1 MRICIINPFYDDVP
15 KTVLEVTGRYRHV
28 EALAPALARRGHEVA
43 VVQAFYEERLE
54 RRNGVEFHYA
64 RVPQRSVARL
74 KGGVLGMDLLTPGNV
89 RALVEAAAEVRPDV
103 VHMNGV
109 TLLQPLAEIAEWCA
123 RTGRPL
129 TATFHGGKPLRTP
142 WLLALQRRVLK
153 RCHGVFFTTAAH
165 AEAWTSSGLLRP
177 EQVIPCMEVSST
189 FAPADRA
196 AARARTGMSGHPVF
210 AWNAR
215 LNRRKDPVTAIR
227 GFDLIRRRWPDARL
241 YMIYVS
247 SEWDALVKQTIAE
260 LGLKDA
266 IEMRG
271 FIPTSAVEDFLNSAD
286 FLIQTSRYEVASFAV
301 LEAMAC
307 GAVPVLTDIPPFH
320 AMTDGGRIGVLFPV
334 EDYRL
339 MAQRT
344 LDIDLANIPA
354 LSQTV
359 REFFERSLSYE
370 AMAAIYEGAFRSG
383 LSRVPAAAA
392 S

>member
-1 MRICIINPFYDDVP
+1 MAHDGLIAMRICIINPFYDDVP
-15 KTVLEVTGRYRHV
+15 ETVLEVTGRYRHV
-28 EALAPALARRGHEVA
+28 EALSAALARRGHDVA

-74 KGGVLGMDLLTPGNV
+74 RGGLLGADLVMRGNV
-89 RALVEAAAEVRPDV
+89 RPLIEAAADVRPDV

-109 TLLQPLAEIAEWCA
+109 TLLQPLAELADWCA
-123 RTGRPL
+123 RADRPL

-142 WLLALQRRVLK
+142 WLKKLQRRVLK
-153 RCHGVFFTTAAH
+153 RCDGVFFTTAAH

-177 EQVIPCMEVSST
+177 DQVIPCMEVSST
-189 FAPADRA
+189 FAPGDRA
-196 AARARTGMSGHPVF
+196 AARARTGMTGHPVF

-215 LNRRKDPVTAIR
+215 LNKRKDPVTALK
-227 GFDLIRRRWPDARL
+227 GFDLIRRRWPDAKL
-241 YMIYVS
+241 HMIYVS
-247 SEWDALVKQTIAE
+247 NEWEALVRQTIAE
-260 LGLKDA
+260 LKLGDS

-271 FIPTSAVEDFLNSAD
+271 LIPTGAVEDFLNSAD

-307 GAVPVLTDIPPFH
+307 GAIPVLTDIPPFH

-334 EDYRL
+334 EDYQL

-344 LDIDLANIPA
+344 LEIDLADIPA
-354 LSQTV
+354 LSRTV
-359 REFFERSLSYE
+359 RQFFEQSLSYD
-370 AMAAIYEGAFRSG
+370 AMAAIYEGGFKRS
-383 LSRVPAAAA
+383 
-392 S
+392 

>member
-15 KTVLEVTGRYRHV
+15 ATVLEVTGRYRHV
-28 EALAPALARRGHEVA
+28 EALSAALARRGHDVA

-64 RVPQRSVARL
+64 RVPQRSVTRL
-74 KGGVLGMDLLTPGNV
+74 RGGLLGADLMMRGNV
-89 RALVEAAAEVRPDV
+89 RPLVEAAAEVRPDV

-123 RTGRPL
+123 RTDRPL

-142 WLLALQRRVLK
+142 WLKKLQRRVLK

-196 AARARTGMSGHPVF
+196 AARARTGMRGHPVF

-215 LNRRKDPVTAIR
+215 LNKRKDPVTALK
-227 GFDLIRRRWPDARL
+227 GFELIRRRWPDARL

-247 SEWDALVKQTIAE
+247 NEWEALVRQTIAE
-260 LGLKDA
+260 LKLGDVV
-266 IEMRG
+266 EMRG
-271 FIPTSAVEDFLNSAD
+271 LIPTGAVEDFLNSAD

-307 GAVPVLTDIPPFH
+307 GVIPVLTDIPPFH

-334 EDYRL
+334 EDYGL

-344 LDIDLANIPA
+344 LEIDLADIPA
-354 LSQTV
+354 LSRNV
-359 REFFERSLSYE
+359 RQFFEQSLSYD
-370 AMAAIYEGAFRSG
+370 AMAAIYEGGFKRS
-383 LSRVPAAAA
+383 
-392 S
+392 